1 MAETSMPWDGT
12 TVGDATTAPYDA
24 PNEFAQIMR
33 ALSYTSG
40 VPNRGGVMRT
50 LNRLLG
56 TGAATPV
63 QIDTGQALCQGTFYE
78 NSAAVTVAIPP
89 SIVSRIDRI
98 VLRKDPVAQT
108 IRITRVA
115 GVEAAGIPPALT
127 QVSGGVWDTPLCQ
140 VSLAIAVITLIDER
154 EFLPWQTPLIV
165 GRQGG
170 DPVDWSVTGNTNY
183 TPAGTK
189 IQCGSKWINPAGGT
203 VITFPEAFSG
213 HPLVVC
219 TAETPGYFAS
229 CVTSSPTQA
238 VVRVWSIATGLE
250 TIGFVSWIAIGP
262 E

>member
-1 MAETSMPWDGT
+1 MAETSLPWDGT
-12 TVGDATTAPYDA
+12 TVGDATSAPYDA

-40 VPNRGGVMRT
+40 MPNRGGVMRT
-50 LNRLLG
+50 LNRLAG
-56 TGAATPV
+56 TGVATPV

-78 NSAAVTVAIPP
+78 NSAAVAVAIPP

-108 IRITRVA
+108 VRITRIA
-115 GVEAAGIPPALT
+115 GVEAAGIPPVLT
-127 QVSGGVWDTPLCQ
+127 QVYGGVWDTPLYQ

-154 EFLPWQTPLIV
+154 EFLPYQTPLIV

-170 DPVDWSVTGNTNY
+170 DPTDWNVTGVVNY

-189 IQCGSKWINPAGGT
+189 IQCGSIFCNPTGGET
-203 VITFPEAFSG
+203 ITFPEAFSG
-213 HPLVVC
+213 MPLVVV
-219 TAETPGYFAS
+219 TAETPGDFAS
-229 CVTSSPTQA
+229 CVTTSNTQA
-238 VVRVWSIATGLE
+238 VARVWRLSTGLE